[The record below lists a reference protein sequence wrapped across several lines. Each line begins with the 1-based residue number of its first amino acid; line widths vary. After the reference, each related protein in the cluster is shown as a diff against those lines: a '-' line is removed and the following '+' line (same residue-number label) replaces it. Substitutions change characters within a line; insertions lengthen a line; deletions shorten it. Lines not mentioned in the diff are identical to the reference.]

1 MAKKESTVTFIDTS
15 TEVKKA
21 MEKLSRDALNASG
34 RVIMKKMRENIPI
47 RSKRFTNHIGK
58 WTFIGRK
65 DGIPQMQIGFYGWQ
79 TVKKKHKI
87 PSSMSPHWV
96 EFGTSPHIIA
106 VKNAK
111 TLGFNN
117 ITYGRRVQHPGT
129 PATHL
134 LRDTVYNNID
144 EIRAAQEVY
153 LTELNKTI
161 EEAQKKIDPREELWD
176 DD

>member
-1 MAKKESTVTFIDTS
+1 
-15 TEVKKA
+15 
-21 MEKLSRDALNASG
+21 
-34 RVIMKKMRENIPI
+34 
-47 RSKRFTNHIGK
+47 
-58 WTFIGRK
+58 
-65 DGIPQMQIGFYGWQ
+65 MQIGFYGWQ

>member
-1 MAKKESTVTFIDTS
+1 MAKQSSVTFVNTS
-15 TEVKKA
+15 KEVKKT

-34 RVIMKKMRENIPI
+34 RVIMEKLRENIPT
-47 RSKRFTNHIGK
+47 RSKRFKNHIGK
-58 WTFIGRK
+58 WAFIGRK

-87 PSSMSPHWV
+87 PSRANPHWI
-96 EFGTSPHIIA
+96 EFGTQPHTIR

-111 TLGFNN
+111 AMAYNDEYF
-117 ITYGRRVQHPGT
+117 GRVVKHPGNKG
-129 PATHL
+129 THV
-134 LRDTVYNNID
+134 LRNTVYNNMD

>member
-1 MAKKESTVTFIDTS
+1 
-15 TEVKKA
+15 

-34 RVIMKKMRENIPI
+34 RVIMKIMRENIPI
-47 RSKRFTNHIGK
+47 RSKRFSNHIGK

-87 PSSMSPHWV
+87 PSSMNPHWV
-96 EFGTSPHIIA
+96 EFGTSPHIIT

-111 TLGFNN
+111 SLGFNN
-117 ITYGRRVQHPGT
+117 ILYGRSVQHPGT

-134 LRDTVYNNID
+134 LRDTVYNNLD
-144 EIRAAQEVY
+144 EIRAAQEEY

-161 EEAQKKIDPREELWD
+161 EEAQKKIDQREELWD